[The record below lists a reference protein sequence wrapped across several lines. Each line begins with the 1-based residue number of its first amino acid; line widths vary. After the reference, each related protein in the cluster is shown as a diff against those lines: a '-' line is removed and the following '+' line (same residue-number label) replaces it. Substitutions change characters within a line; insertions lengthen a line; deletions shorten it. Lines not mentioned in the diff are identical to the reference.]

1 MHSCQILGSLITTP
15 TEGCLRQ
22 TSRQLINDARTS
34 LRLILLSKVETV
46 SPFTFVV
53 AGSSTLRGLHQ
64 APVNSMTKRIVVYL
78 FRIHRALNVAR
89 FSRLAVVAVVQ
100 AIAIPSCQPSL
111 DLLHVL
117 HDIPLWIWHLVQLRL
132 IIFIR

>member
-1 MHSCQILGSLITTP
+1 
-15 TEGCLRQ
+15 
-22 TSRQLINDARTS
+22 
-34 LRLILLSKVETV
+34 
-46 SPFTFVV
+46 
-53 AGSSTLRGLHQ
+53 
-64 APVNSMTKRIVVYL
+64 MTKRIVVYL